1 MKRIAIIATAIMAA
15 AACSKTSVVFEDADS
30 EIGIAPVAR
39 MSVKAPISGT
49 EYDTNENFGIFAWH
63 RILASGQT
71 SAGWTD
77 FSSGATAENAPVYI
91 NNGRFASETV
101 GSTTLWGG
109 DPQAYYWPK
118 TGVLAFAGYSPYDEL
133 NQNGGPGITYTLL
146 PDGGNNAPKLTVT
159 GFTQGTYE
167 WTSNAS
173 SVTNETIDFMWFDA
187 DDQNAVNLGSEGTA
201 SPAGVGVVFRHACS
215 WLDFNLTAKT
225 GSEGKFKI
233 KKVTLKNVYTKGDFD
248 SSAAGDS
255 HTGDGSDPGDVTV
268 GNGTPW
274 DNLSEE
280 KDIVLYD
287 NSTGSFLGTAA
298 EGETPA
304 TNEPLALGD
313 LLVIPQDLNAVIT
326 GTAKDA
332 VILTIEYEQH
342 TVAEGSIPNTESISF
357 DITGSDADTDTDP
370 ADQGEWLYGRH
381 YVYTISF
388 GLDEILI
395 DPGTADWI
403 EVDM

>member
-1 MKRIAIIATAIMAA
+1 M
-15 AACSKTSVVFEDADS
+15 
-30 EIGIAPVAR
+30 
-39 MSVKAPISGT
+39 
-49 EYDTNENFGIFAWH
+49 
-63 RILASGQT
+63 
-71 SAGWTD
+71 
-77 FSSGATAENAPVYI
+77 
-91 NNGRFASETV
+91 
-101 GSTTLWGG
+101 
-109 DPQAYYWPK
+109 
-118 TGVLAFAGYSPYDEL
+118 
-133 NQNGGPGITYTLL
+133 
-146 PDGGNNAPKLTVT
+146 
-159 GFTQGTYE
+159 
-167 WTSNAS
+167 
-173 SVTNETIDFMWFDA
+173 
-187 DDQNAVNLGSEGTA
+187 
-201 SPAGVGVVFRHACS
+201 
-215 WLDFNLTAKT
+215 
-225 GSEGKFKI
+225 
-233 KKVTLKNVYTKGDFD
+233 
-248 SSAAGDS
+248 
-255 HTGDGSDPGDVTV
+255 TV

-313 LLVIPQDLNAVIT
+313 LLVIPQDLNAVTT

-342 TVAEGSIPNTESISF
+342 TAAEGSIPNTEIISF
-357 DITGSDADTDTDP
+357 DITGSNADTDTDP

-395 DPGTADWI
+395 DPGMADWI